1 MVVVTLN
8 ASATYRGSGRQDS
21 EAQMPLSRAKLHRFE
36 LPSALLE
43 RGFWLYVWKIQE
55 GHNTRPIFYV
65 GMTGDTGSYS
75 AQSPI
80 NRVSAHLGSN
90 EYANA
95 LRQYAE
101 KKKINLNSCWKIEL
115 AAFGPISTVP
125 AITDDASKALYRA
138 ERRKVAA
145 LEKALWTALKEDGY
159 AMLNECPKCISA
171 HDSAHLASIRESFAP
186 LLVDSN

>member
-1 MVVVTLN
+1 
-8 ASATYRGSGRQDS
+8 
-21 EAQMPLSRAKLHRFE
+21 MPLSRAKLYRFE
-36 LPSALLE
+36 LPSTLLE

-80 NRVSAHLGSN
+80 NRVSGHLGSN

-101 KKKINLNSCWKIEL
+101 KKDINLNGDIRFPVPKLRLFGRGVRVHSDDVLPSFFICQRDRPNAFLKGGRRYSDFCSGNPSSCTREVSRRD
-115 AAFGPISTVP
+115 APVSTVCKRR
-125 AITDDASKALYRA
+125 DAARIYPYELRGCRS
-138 ERRKVAA
+138 
-145 LEKALWTALKEDGY
+145 
-159 AMLNECPKCISA
+159 
-171 HDSAHLASIRESFAP
+171 
-186 LLVDSN
+186 LLGFWR